1 MTIKEELELLELDIL
16 TKQNELNNLIDEHQN
31 ATNDVED

>member
-16 TKQNELNNLIDEHQN
+16 TKQNELNNLIDEYQN